1 MPGLKEPS
9 ECGKDDCFLHN
20 TGGKG
25 DCRKEGLV
33 YKGSCLTCLSKGPS
47 SEVGRDG
54 SINMVE
60 QRKSETKS
68 IYWGETS
75 FGAYVRGKQHLKALE
90 KPKSHQENA
99 FVRHRED
106 FHVGEENEVKFK
118 FEKVRNFSRPMNRLV
133 CEGCH
138 IQCTEADICMNGKL
152 DHFKP
157 GVGKVVI
164 TNMVHTGRRRNR
176 NTG

>member
-1 MPGLKEPS
+1 MAKTTVFSTTQAARGIVEKKVAALLAS
-9 ECGKDDCFLHN
+9 AKDPAA
-20 TGGKG
+20 
-25 DCRKEGLV
+25 RWVEMEA
-33 YKGSCLTCLSKGPS
+33 SKKI
-47 SEVGRDG
+47 RNQKY
-54 SINMVE
+54 IL
-60 QRKSETKS
+60 
-68 IYWGETS
+68 GETS
-75 FGAYVRGKQHLKALE
+75 FGAYVRGQQHLKALE
-90 KPKSHQENA
+90 KAKSHQENA

-106 FHVGEENEVKFK
+106 FHVGEVNEVKFK
-118 FEKVRNFSRPMNRLV
+118 LEKVRNFSRPMNRLV

-138 IQCTEADICMNGKL
+138 IQCTEADICMNDKL